1 MAETV
6 SNVPA
11 SSGASGASGT
21 SGTSATGTGNSG
33 GSGYTT
39 STTVSSLEELK
50 KIAPEVY
57 QKMLEG
63 IAMNMVSQIK
73 KQADRLKEIM
83 REARRQ
89 AGIR

>member
-11 SSGASGASGT
+11 STGT
-21 SGTSATGTGNSG
+21 SSTSTTGTGSGTG
-33 GSGYTT
+33 GSGYTP
-39 STTVSSLEELK
+39 STKVSSLEELK
-50 KIAPEVY
+50 RIAPEVY